1 MDYRDLLRTSWQQRR
16 GSSTRRAP
24 APHPLAAGVLGAPE
38 TAGRP
43 KISPAQRLRR
53 EVYEQFLGEVETRG
67 AANYGEP
74 GAMRE
79 HVRRIVAGMLSERER
94 ASLSADEQTRIE
106 DEVLSEI
113 RGFGPLDALF
123 ADPTVSDILVN
134 GPHEVWVERF
144 GRLEKTSVR
153 FDDEGHLLRLLG
165 RLVSSHGRH
174 LDEASP
180 LVDVR
185 LRDGSRLHALI
196 PPLCAV
202 PVVSVRCRRPV
213 SFSLGELYACE
224 TLNPAMG
231 ELLTA
236 AVKGGL
242 NLLISGGTGS
252 GKTTMLNVLGSF
264 IPHGERVVTIE
275 ETVELYFDHPH
286 VVSLEARLPNV
297 EGRGEVSLRALVRNA
312 LRMRPDR
319 IIVGEVRGPEVF
331 DMLQAMNTGHE
342 GSVTTV
348 HANSPQDA
356 LLRLESLVLMG
367 GFELPS
373 RAIREMLGAALH
385 MIVQLTRF
393 MDGSRRVASIGEV
406 FFDRGQLEIRELFH
420 FQSGEAGKR
429 GLGGRYVATGRLP
442 SYQDR
447 LVDAGWRP
455 ESIGEAAAEGPAEE
469 S

>member
-1 MDYRDLLRTSWQQRR
+1 MDYRDRLRTSWQRRR

-24 APHPLAAGVLGAPE
+24 AAHPLASGVLEVPAA
-38 TAGRP
+38 AGRP
-43 KISPAQRLRR
+43 KLGPAQRLRR
-53 EVYEQFLGEVETRG
+53 EVFEHFLRDVENRG
-67 AANYGEP
+67 AGSLAEP
-74 GAMRE
+74 GEMRD
-79 HVRRIVAGMLSERER
+79 HVHRIVGGMLSAQDAVSLSVSER
-94 ASLSADEQTRIE
+94 ARIE

-113 RGFGPLDALF
+113 RGFGPLDPLF

-134 GPHEVWVERF
+134 GPHEVWVDRF
-144 GRLEKTSVR
+144 GRLERTAIR
-153 FDDEGHLLRLLG
+153 FDDEAHLMRLLG

-185 LRDGSRLHALI
+185 LHDGSRLHALI

-213 SFSLGELYACE
+213 SFNLGELYSCE

-236 AVKGGL
+236 AVQRGL

-252 GKTTMLNVLGSF
+252 GKTTLLNVLGGF
-264 IPHGERVVTIE
+264 IPHQERVVTIE

-297 EGRGEVSLRALVRNA
+297 EGRGEVTLRALVRNA

-342 GSVTTV
+342 GSLTTV
-348 HANSPQDA
+348 HANSPEDA

-373 RAIREMLGAALH
+373 RAIREMLGAAFH

-406 FFDRGQLEIRELFH
+406 LFERGELKTRELFR
-420 FQSGEAGKR
+420 FEGGGTGR
-429 GLGGRYVATGRLP
+429 MDRGGRFVATGERPAFLPRLADAI
-442 SYQDR
+442 SG
-447 LVDAGWRP
+447 VDSMFSA
-455 ESIGEAAAEGPAEE
+455 PAENRRGRG
-469 S
+469 